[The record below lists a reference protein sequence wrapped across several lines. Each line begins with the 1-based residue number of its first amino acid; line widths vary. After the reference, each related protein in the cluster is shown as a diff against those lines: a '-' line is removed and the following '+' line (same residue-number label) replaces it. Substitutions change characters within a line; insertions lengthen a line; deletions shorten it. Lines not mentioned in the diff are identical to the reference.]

1 MEDEYEKQYMSE
13 GGLLYESKS
22 KAPLSF
28 HLLVLMPSL
37 FSALILGFVSTLP
50 GISPWVLLAGLP
62 ALLITFPL
70 WLLFAV
76 LRVTVTQK
84 HLHIQ
89 YGLFGPKIPLDK
101 IEACD
106 AVAYDWKRYGGFGIR
121 RGRDGSW
128 AYNMMGDQG
137 RAARVKWRDEK
148 GSEVTTLVST
158 PDPEGLAVA
167 VRRARDA
174 ANKGPMHARIA
185 TDDEVL
191 AEERQLEAELAAEAE
206 AEAKSQE
213 QRATRKGDE

>member
-1 MEDEYEKQYMSE
+1 MEDEYEKKYMSE

-22 KAPLSF
+22 KAPLAF
-28 HLLVLMPSL
+28 HLLVLAPSL
-37 FSALILGFVSTLP
+37 LSALIVGIVSAQT
-50 GISPWVLLAGLP
+50 GVSPWVMLAALP
-62 ALLITFPL
+62 ALLITVPL

-76 LRVTVTQK
+76 LRVTVTHK

-89 YGLFGPKIPLDK
+89 YGLFGPKIPLDH

-121 RGRDGSW
+121 RARDGSW

-137 RAARVKWRDEK
+137 RAVSVKWRDEK
-148 GSEVTTLVST
+148 GSLVTTLVST

-174 ANKGPMHARIA
+174 AKAPAHARIA
-185 TDDEVL
+185 TDEEVL
-191 AEERQLEAELAAEAE
+191 AEERQLDAELEQQA
-206 AEAKSQE
+206 SQE
-213 QRATRKGDE
+213 AAGDEEQARKRR

>member
-1 MEDEYEKQYMSE
+1 MEDEYEKKYMSE

-22 KAPLSF
+22 KAPLTF
-28 HLLVLMPSL
+28 HLLVLAPSL
-37 FSALILGFVSTLP
+37 LSALILSIVSTLP
-50 GISPWVLLAGLP
+50 GVSPWVLLAGLP
-62 ALLITFPL
+62 ALLITIPL

-84 HLHIQ
+84 HLHVQ
-89 YGLFGPKIPLDK
+89 YGLFGPKIPLDQ

-121 RGRDGSW
+121 RARDGSW

-137 RAARVKWRDEK
+137 RAVRVKWRDDK
-148 GSEVTTLVST
+148 GAEVITLIST

-174 ANKGPMHARIA
+174 ARSGPVHARIA

-191 AEERQLEAELAAEAE
+191 AEERLLDAELEAEASATADEKDKS
-206 AEAKSQE
+206 AKM
-213 QRATRKGDE
+213 